1 MMSDISPARKKGP
14 LNMLDRPLLNFAFCI
29 DFSNGFVVCM
39 EKHQICRN
47 FRKIRNIQVDENFM
61 CRDNFD
67 VDLTKLDP
75 VIYSGMYHSIGNL
88 LGKIGDV

>member
-1 MMSDISPARKKGP
+1 MRGVKICGYGRV
-14 LNMLDRPLLNFAFCI
+14 NYIFC
-29 DFSNGFVVCM
+29 
-39 EKHQICRN
+39 
-47 FRKIRNIQVDENFM
+47 KIRNIQVDENFM

-88 LGKIGDV
+88 LGKIGDVSG